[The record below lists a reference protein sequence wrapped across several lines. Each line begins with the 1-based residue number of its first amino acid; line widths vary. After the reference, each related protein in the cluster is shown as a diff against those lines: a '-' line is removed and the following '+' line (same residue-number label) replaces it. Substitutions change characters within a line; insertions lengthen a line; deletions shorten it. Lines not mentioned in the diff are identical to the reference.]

1 MNATPTDK
9 RYIHAGIRHA
19 RQHLGLT
26 GTNPSVATLLVR
38 DGRVVGRGVTQL
50 GGRPHAERIAIDEAG
65 ALTRGAIAYVTLEPC
80 AHHGVTPPCAQALI
94 DAGAVR
100 VVTAYVDPDA
110 RVDGE
115 GHAMLRRAGI
125 EVVEGVCS
133 GAAAYDLAG
142 YLTRK
147 RLHRPHV
154 HLKLA
159 LSADGKLGRAG
170 EEVAITGE
178 QSRAQVHLMRAQADA
193 ILVGAGTLRADDPSL
208 TCRLPGLGHRSPL
221 RIVLGGRE
229 ELPLEAQVFTTARHV
244 PTLLVPGAPL
254 SAARRADFTGMG
266 VEILGSEPA
275 DGRAP
280 WPELLDD
287 LGARGLSS
295 LLVEGGASIAQSLLD
310 AGMAGRISLLQG
322 PDNLGSGAI
331 ASPVTPADLQDHD
344 NWSLHSTHRYGADIC
359 RTYEPTKKG
368 N

>member
-1 MNATPTDK
+1 MSATSADERFVK
-9 RYIHAGIRHA
+9 AAIRYA

-38 DGRVVGRGVTQL
+38 TDGDAPRIVGRGVTAL
-50 GGRPHAERIAIDEAG
+50 GGRPHAERIAINEAG
-65 ALTRGAIAYVTLEPC
+65 DAARGSTAYVTLEPC
-80 AHHGVTPPCAQALI
+80 AHHGVTPPCALALI
-94 DAGAVR
+94 DAGVRR

-133 GAAAYDLAG
+133 EAAGRDLAG

-147 RLHRPHV
+147 RLGRPHV

-159 LSADGKLGRAG
+159 LSADGKLGRMG

-178 QSRAQVHLMRAQADA
+178 HSRAQVHLMRAQADA

-221 RIVLGGRE
+221 RVVLGGTGE
-229 ELPLEAQVFTTARHV
+229 VPLDAQIFTTSRDV
-244 PTLLVPGAPL
+244 PTLFVPGQAVSPETRQHL
-254 SAARRADFTGMG
+254 GALG
-266 VEILGSEPA
+266 VEVLGSEPV
-275 DGRAP
+275 DGRSP

-295 LLVEGGASIAQSLLD
+295 LFVEGGAAVAASLLD
-310 AGMAGRISLLQG
+310 SAMVDRITLLEGPITLG
-322 PDNLGSGAI
+322 PDAI
-331 ASPVTPADLQDHD
+331 ASPVSPEMLQRDAGWTARAE
-344 NWSLHSTHRYGADIC
+344 NRYGQDIG
-359 RTYEPTKKG
+359 RTFDRH
-368 N
+368 